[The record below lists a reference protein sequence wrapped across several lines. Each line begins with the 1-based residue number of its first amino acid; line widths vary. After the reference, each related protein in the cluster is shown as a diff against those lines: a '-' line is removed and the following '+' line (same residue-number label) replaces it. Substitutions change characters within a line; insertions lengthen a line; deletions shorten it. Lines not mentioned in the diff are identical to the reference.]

1 MEDNVK
7 LPRRRFLHLAA
18 SAAALPAMSRIARAR
33 TYPNQPIRWIVG
45 FAPGGGADAVA
56 RILGTWLSERLGQ
69 PVVIENKPGA
79 GTNLSIQAAVNSP
92 PDGYTLVL
100 FGSST
105 AINSTLYPKLPFHP
119 LRDIAPVAGLITF
132 PMVLEA
138 NPSVPAKTVG
148 ELIAHAKAFPGRINM
163 ASFGIGTPSHI
174 AGELFKMMT
183 GINMVHV
190 PYRGSAPMLVDLL
203 SGQMQIAF
211 DIMATSLPF
220 IQSGALRALALA
232 GRDQFAGLPDLPTV
246 AEVVPGFEASLWAG
260 VAAPRGTP
268 PEIIEL
274 LNREI
279 NAGLA
284 NPTIKAKLADL
295 TATPL
300 VFTPTELSTYLAAEV
315 EKWGKVVNFIGTK
328 LD

>member
-1 MEDNVK
+1 MK
-7 LPRRRFLHLAA
+7 LPRRRFLRLAA
-18 SAAALPAMSRIARAR
+18 SAAALPAMSRIARAQ
-33 TYPNQPIRWIVG
+33 TYPNRPIRWIVG
-45 FAPGGGADAVA
+45 FAPGGGSDAVV

-79 GTNLSIQAAVNSP
+79 GTNLSIQAAANSP

-105 AINSTLYPKLPFHP
+105 AINSTLYPKLPFNP
-119 LRDIAPVAGLITF
+119 ARDIAPVAGLVTW

-138 NPSVPAKTVG
+138 NPSLLAKTVG
-148 ELIAHAKAFPGRINM
+148 ELIAHAKAVPGQITM
-163 ASFGIGTPSHI
+163 ASFGTGTPSHI

-203 SGQMQIAF
+203 SGQVQIAF
-211 DIMATSLPF
+211 DILATSLPF
-220 IQSGALRALALA
+220 IRSGALRVLGAA
-232 GRDQFAGLPDLPTV
+232 GRDRFEGLPDVPTV
-246 AEVVPGFEASLWAG
+246 GEAVPGFEASLWGG
-260 VAAPRGTP
+260 VAVPRGTP
-268 PEIIEL
+268 PEIIEV

-284 NPTIKAKLADL
+284 NPAIKAKLTDL

-300 VFTPTELSTYLAAEV
+300 VFTPTELSMHLATEV
-315 EKWGKVVNFIGTK
+315 ERWGKVVNFIGLK